1 MSSQLPCKMEIFCW
15 MSTLTVSMFTPS
27 SNSSSTMDTLFWL
40 VEVTSLILSSVDMD
54 CSMGFVMACSTDSG
68 LAPGSEVT
76 MMT

>member
-1 MSSQLPCKMEIFCW
+1 

-54 CSMGFVMACSTDSG
+54 CSMGFVMDCSTDSG